1 MHTHRPEVSGSDSHL
16 GTRCVFCFYSTR
28 DDFPPTCTTTRRW
41 WLFLDHDDALKLFL
55 KLQDWDQMIFHLL
68 PIGGFCYSR
77 FTGFFVRVIIVY
89 TSVYFFHFLSQN
101 FARLCY
107 PAKKK
112 NIFVIGVP
120 NHCMEWRCKRSL
132 PFTSQNCVF
141 NLQQNYRKKAD
152 KNTAPFRLK
161 WVDKSLSHIEMI
173 TSIR

>member
-28 DDFPPTCTTTRRW
+28 DDFPPNCTTVRRW
-41 WLFLDHDDALKLFL
+41 WLFLDHDDALNWFL

-107 PAKKK
+107 PAKKRNNLSLRCLIIVWNDVARGHCLLPVK
-112 NIFVIGVP
+112 TAFVNSNKIIG
-120 NHCMEWRCKRSL
+120 KRQIKI
-132 PFTSQNCVF
+132 PRHF
-141 NLQQNYRKKAD
+141 D
-152 KNTAPFRLK
+152 
-161 WVDKSLSHIEMI
+161 
-173 TSIR
+173 